1 MSHRTAVCRLRRV
14 NDIEPVRIT
23 SQPSRAIVLLA
34 VAAVAFIA
42 GALVVGAFGPHPSQ
56 VIAEASPT
64 PSPSAAP
71 TIAATRVPLAIH
83 CGPLAAD
90 LATCFAV
97 IAATAGGAEDPSNP
111 TTEIFVAP
119 GSTRAWCAPPAPC
132 VSAPPDSY
140 WVTFDAG
147 GGGLSVPV
155 ALGPDGWI
163 AGISGQ

>member
-1 MSHRTAVCRLRRV
+1 M
-14 NDIEPVRIT
+14 NDIEPVRPT
-23 SQPSRAIVLLA
+23 HQPSRPIVLLA

-42 GALVVGAFGPHPSQ
+42 GALVVGALGPHPAQ
-56 VIAEASPT
+56 VVAAPSASPSPSPT
-64 PSPSAAP
+64 PKPSA
-71 TIAATRVPLAIH
+71 LALAVH
-83 CGPLAAD
+83 CGPLEAAP
-90 LATCFAV
+90 ATCFAV
-97 IAATAGGAEDPSNP
+97 VAATASGAEDPSNP

-119 GSTRAWCAPPAPC
+119 GSTHAWCAPPAPC

-163 AGISGQ
+163 AGIPGQ